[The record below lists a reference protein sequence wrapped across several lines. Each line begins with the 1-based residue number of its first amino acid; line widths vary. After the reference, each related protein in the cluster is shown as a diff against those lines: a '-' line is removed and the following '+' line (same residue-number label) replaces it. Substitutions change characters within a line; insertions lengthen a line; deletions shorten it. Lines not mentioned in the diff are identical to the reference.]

1 MSNVVDSLEKFKKDN
16 KNRVLG
22 RSKLW
27 QYKDII
33 KDLLEND
40 YPIVLVYEYL
50 RDYHQIKYSKKYI
63 YNFIQRNK
71 DKILNS
77 QTEPAKEEPKQQP
90 TAPEPKPQPVKEETK
105 PKPKEPER
113 KPERKQIK
121 SEEENPLTYEE
132 YSRDYDKAEE
142 VKGEDIYKHG
152 FVFTKSTWEKIT
164 KEEFAEVVKY
174 LQTHHIQFTKK
185 EYYTSRK
192 LKQKCLDE
200 NIDLRFYLM
209 YIENIKDIDIK
220 AKRGLNDRKV
230 VSTLENFSKGFMVE
244 KR

>member
-1 MSNVVDSLEKFKKDN
+1 MNKNAIMNFMKLEKAAIRKSVFMEY
-16 KNRVLG
+16 LE
-22 RSKLW
+22 
-27 QYKDII
+27 DI
-33 KDLLEND
+33 KFLLEQG
-40 YPIVLVYEYL
+40 YSRTQVYKYLEREY
-50 RDYHQIKYSKKYI
+50 RIEVSIKAFYKFLERHNLKPETNI
-63 YNFIQRNK
+63 
-71 DKILNS
+71 DKIIT
-77 QTEPAKEEPKQQP
+77 Q
-90 TAPEPKPQPVKEETK
+90 PEPIKAEEETK

-113 KPERKQIK
+113 KPEQKQIK

-132 YSRDYDKAEE
+132 YSRDYDEAEE

-152 FVFTKSTWEKIT
+152 FVFKKSTWEKIT

-185 EYYTSRK
+185 EYYTPRK